1 MALEVQVTFD
11 CADPA
16 ALAEFWALAL
26 GYVVQPPPPPYS
38 SWDEAL
44 DAWGVPPDKRNSRSA
59 VVDPDGKGPRIFFQ
73 QVPEGKVVKNRVHLD
88 LRATPGLEGDARMD
102 ELERLC
108 ARLVAAGGTRLQR
121 IEGDGM
127 DAGIIVMADPEGNEL
142 CLD

>member
-1 MALEVQVTFD
+1 M
-11 CADPA
+11 
-16 ALAEFWALAL
+16 
-26 GYVVQPPPPPYS
+26 
-38 SWDEAL
+38 
-44 DAWGVPPDKRNSRSA
+44 
-59 VVDPDGKGPRIFFQ
+59 
-73 QVPEGKVVKNRVHLD
+73 KNRVHLD
-88 LRATPGLEGDARMD
+88 LRAAPGLEGDARVG